1 MPMWLRATLG
11 VVGGLIVLAALWVV
25 GKAGID
31 FWRQAHPP
39 HTLMEKSGQMLE
51 LILARLTGGIVGLFL
66 GGWLVQL
73 AIRKPAA
80 PVPLVTAAS
89 QLAKVTAN
97 PASELT
103 VAAAPVKR
111 ASRKRWQSA
120 NVLEVGASQLGG
132 EFRKLWGFNA
142 SRRGFTL
149 SQEHSVAE
157 PDPLPAKMVAKDW
170 RSLFQPRLN
179 VAWLA
184 EDQVFLRVLQLPVGE
199 FDETLQMV
207 EFQLEKLSPL
217 PVTQICW
224 SIHVLPGHI
233 NNLQTIIIT
242 IVARDIV
249 QEYLGKLEAQGY
261 LADRLELP
269 MVDQLQATPITGDGA
284 WVYPG
289 SDSTK
294 FSALIAWWYG
304 GVLRNLALLHVPA
317 ADNRNELFKEQIT
330 QMAWAGE
337 LEGWLTSSPHWH
349 FVADEATAANWL
361 PLFQSATG
369 QAPEIIRPL
378 VDSDLAALTANR
390 AAHASPRSNIL
401 PIEFATRYHS
411 EFVDRL
417 WMRGVGAVIVGYLAA
432 VMIYMAVASVQNYR
446 ADNVELEMRNLSG
459 AYTNTLQ
466 LKAKVQI
473 LQDRKDLK
481 NVALDTWKI
490 TAELLPEGLT
500 IQSLELKNGKSFNVF
515 GSAPREGQTAVDDF
529 NDAMRKIPKDGH
541 PFFSKMDIALTHTG
555 PGGVNWSFGGDV
567 ARAED
572 GP

>member
-1 MPMWLRATLG
+1 MPIWLRATLG

-25 GKAGID
+25 GKAGLD

-51 LILARLTGGIVGLFL
+51 LILARLTGGVVVGLFL

-73 AIRKPAA
+73 GLRKPAA

-89 QLAKVTAN
+89 QLAKVTSTA
-97 PASELT
+97 P
-103 VAAAPVKR
+103 VAAPAAPVKR
-111 ASRKRWQSA
+111 AARKRWQSA
-120 NVLEVGASQLGG
+120 NVLEVSDS
-132 EFRKLWGFNA
+132 FRKLWGFN
-142 SRRGFTL
+142 SGRRGFTL
-149 SQEHSVAE
+149 SQEHSLAE
-157 PDPLPAKMVAKDW
+157 SDPLPAKMVARDW

-184 EDQVFLRVLQLPVGE
+184 EDQVFLRVVQLPVGD

-207 EFQLEKLSPL
+207 ELQLEKLSPL

-224 SIHVLPGHI
+224 SIHVLPGQI

-242 IVARDIV
+242 IVGRDIV

-284 WVYPG
+284 WVYPAP
-289 SDSTK
+289 DTTK

-317 ADNRNELFKEQIT
+317 AENRNELFKEQIT

-337 LEGWLTSSPHWH
+337 LEGWLTASPHWH
-349 FVADEATAANWL
+349 LVADEATTAHWL
-361 PLFQSATG
+361 PLFQAATG
-369 QAPEIIRPL
+369 SAPEVIQPL

-390 AAHASPRSNIL
+390 AAHANPRSNIF
-401 PIEFATRYHS
+401 PPEFAARYHS
-411 EFVDRL
+411 QFVDRL

-432 VMIYMAVASVQNYR
+432 VMIYMAIASVQNYR

-481 NVALDTWKI
+481 NAALETWKV

-515 GSAPREGQTAVDDF
+515 GTAPRDSQNAIDDF
-529 NDAMRKIPKDGH
+529 NDALRKIPVVGH
-541 PFFSKMDIALTHTG
+541 PFFAKMEAPLTHTG
-555 PGGVNWSFGGDV
+555 PGGVNWSFGGEV
-567 ARAED
+567 ARAEE

>member
-1 MPMWLRATLG
+1 MPMWLRAVLG
-11 VVGGLIVLAALWVV
+11 IVGGLIVLAALWVV

-39 HTLMEKSGQMLE
+39 HTLMEKSGQVLE

-73 AIRKPAA
+73 SMKKPPA
-80 PVPLVTAAS
+80 PLVTAAA
-89 QLAKVTAN
+89 QLAKVTTATT
-97 PASELT
+97 SM
-103 VAAAPVKR
+103 AAAAPAPVKR
-111 ASRKRWQSA
+111 AARKRWQSA
-120 NVLEVGASQLGG
+120 NVLEVGNS
-132 EFRKLWGFNA
+132 FRKLWGFNA
-142 SRRGFTL
+142 GRRGFTL
-149 SQEHSVAE
+149 SQEHSLAE
-157 PDPLPAKMVAKDW
+157 SDPLPAKMVARNW

-179 VAWLA
+179 VAWLPA
-184 EDQVFLRVLQLPVGE
+184 DQVFLRVAQLPVGD

-207 EFQLEKLSPL
+207 ELQLEKLSPL

-224 SIHVLPGHI
+224 NIHILPGHV

-242 IVARDIV
+242 IVGRDIV
-249 QEYLGKLEAQGY
+249 QKYLGELEAQGY

-289 SDSTK
+289 PDATR
-294 FSALIAWWYG
+294 FSALVAWWYG
-304 GVLRNLALLHVPA
+304 GVLRNLALLHVAA

-337 LEGWLTSSPHWH
+337 LEGWLIASPHWH
-349 FVADEATAANWL
+349 LVADEATAANWL
-361 PLFQSATG
+361 PLFQAATG
-369 QAPEIIRPL
+369 SAPEIIQPL

-401 PIEFATRYHS
+401 PPEFAARYHS
-411 EFVDRL
+411 QFVDRL

-432 VMIYMAVASVQNYR
+432 VMIYMAIASVQNYR
-446 ADNVELEMRNLSG
+446 ADGVEMQMRNLSG
-459 AYTNTLQ
+459 SYTNTLK
-466 LKAKVQI
+466 LKAKLQI

-481 NVALDTWKI
+481 NAALDTWKI

-515 GSAPREGQTAVDDF
+515 GAGPHDGQNAVDDF
-529 NDAMRKIPKDGH
+529 NDAMRKIPLGGH
-541 PFFSKMDIALTHTG
+541 SFFAKMETPIIHTS
-555 PGGVNWSFGGDV
+555 PGGVSWSFGGEVD
-567 ARAED
+567 RAEE

>member
-1 MPMWLRATLG
+1 MPTWLRWTLG
-11 VVGGLIVLAALWVV
+11 VVGGLIALAALWVV

-39 HTLMEKSGQMLE
+39 HTLMEKTGQVLE
-51 LILARLTGGIVGLFL
+51 LIHARLTGGIVGLFL

-73 AIRKPAA
+73 AMNKPPA
-80 PVPLVTAAS
+80 PLVTAAA
-89 QLAKVTAN
+89 QLAKVTSNA
-97 PASELT
+97 PAVT
-103 VAAAPVKR
+103 ATPAPAKR
-111 ASRKRWQSA
+111 VSRKRWQSA
-120 NVLEVGASQLGG
+120 NVLEINNV
-132 EFRKLWGFNA
+132 FRKLWGFNA

-149 SQEHSVAE
+149 SQEHSLAE
-157 PDPLPAKMVAKDW
+157 SDPLPVKLVARDW

-184 EDQVFLRVLQLPVGE
+184 ADQVFLRVAQLPLGD

-207 EFQLEKLSPL
+207 ELQLEKLSPL

-224 SIHVLPGHI
+224 SIHILPGHVD
-233 NNLQTIIIT
+233 NLQTLIIT
-242 IVARDIV
+242 IVGRDIV
-249 QEYLGKLEAQGY
+249 QKYLGELEAQGY

-289 SDSTK
+289 PDATK
-294 FSALIAWWYG
+294 FSALVAWWYG
-304 GVLRNLALLHVPA
+304 GVLRNLALLHVSA
-317 ADNRNELFKEQIT
+317 TDNRNELFKEQIT

-337 LEGWLTSSPHWH
+337 LEGWLIASPRWH
-349 FVADEATAANWL
+349 LVANEATAANWL
-361 PLFQSATG
+361 PLFQAATG
-369 QAPEIIRPL
+369 SAPEIIDPL

-390 AAHASPRSNIL
+390 AARANPKSNIL
-401 PIEFATRYHS
+401 PPEFAARYHS
-411 EFVDRL
+411 QFVDRL

-446 ADNVELEMRNLSG
+446 ADGVEMQMRNLSG

-481 NVALDTWKI
+481 NAALVTWKI

-515 GSAPREGQTAVDDF
+515 GTAPRDGQTAVDDF
-529 NDAMRKIPKDGH
+529 NDAMRKIPYEGH

-555 PGGVNWSFGGDV
+555 GGGINWSFGGDV